1 MRILFITN
9 SPIEYSSS
17 ANIRNTA
24 LIKGFIENGHDIDI
38 LTCYPDKS
46 SKYYDSTIANN
57 LNLAIKYI
65 DRADDSNEQELENI
79 KYKSSNLYH
88 KVRNNL
94 YKLYNALSI
103 YDPRKRNLRLMDNIE
118 INESYDVVISSS
130 DPKSSHLIAEKIV
143 ERLKVTKWIQY
154 WGDPL
159 TTDINKN
166 AIIPKFILKNE
177 ELRLL
182 EKASEAFYV
191 SPITL
196 KLQKEMFKEISG
208 KIHYLP
214 IPIQINGY
222 DEKTITINDNIKIG
236 YYGDYFSRDRNII
249 PLVNA
254 CEKSDFCLEIFGSS
268 DVKITDKDNIQVN
281 ERAPFEVIKMHEK
294 NTDILVCLCNKK
306 GGQIPGKIYHYAAT
320 NKPILLILD
329 GDYQQ
334 TIHDWFGKYP
344 NYFICKN
351 DENSIR
357 ETIMKINNSKLKLSP
372 IKDFAST
379 SIALNMVSKLDEI
392 GDINES

>member
-24 LIKGFIENGHDIDI
+24 LIKGFMENGHDIDI
-38 LTCYPDKS
+38 LTCYPDKN
-46 SKYYDSTIANN
+46 SKYFDSTIAKD
-57 LNLAIKYI
+57 LNHTIKYI
-65 DRADDSNEQELENI
+65 NKADDNNEKEVENI
-79 KYKSSNLYH
+79 NYRGSHLYN

-94 YKLYNALSI
+94 YKLYNILSI
-103 YDPRKRNLRLMDNIE
+103 YDPRKRNLRFIDQIE
-118 INESYDVVISSS
+118 INKYYDVAISSS

-143 ERLKVTKWIQY
+143 EKFNIRKWVQY

-159 TTDINKN
+159 TADINKN
-166 AIIPKFILKNE
+166 SIIPQFIIKNE

-182 EKASEAFYV
+182 KKASIAFYV

-196 KLQKEMFKEISG
+196 KLQKEMFKEISY

-214 IPIQINGY
+214 IPIQLNGY
-222 DEKTITINDNIKIG
+222 GDKTTIIGENIKIG

-249 PLVNA
+249 PLVSA
-254 CEKSDFCLEIFGSS
+254 CEKNDFYLEIFGSS
-268 DVKITDKDNIQVN
+268 DVRIENKNNVQVN
-281 ERAPFEVIKMHEK
+281 ERAQFEVIKTHEK

-329 GDYQQ
+329 GDFQQ
-334 TIHDWFGKYP
+334 TIHDWFVKYP
-344 NYFICKN
+344 NYFVCKN
-351 DENSIR
+351 DEDSIR
-357 ETIMKINNSKLKLSP
+357 ETIMKIHNSKLKLTP
-372 IKDFAST
+372 IEDFASK
-379 SIALNMVSKLDEI
+379 SIALNMVSELDKI
-392 GDINES
+392 GDF